1 WFSVWCGVPWA
12 AHPQAAHGTPH
23 HTENHMIACVRCDD
37 TNGPFSR
44 RPEGHVCEKC
54 LDEQDGKR

>member
-1 WFSVWCGVPWA
+1 
-12 AHPQAAHGTPH
+12 
-23 HTENHMIACVRCDD
+23 MIACARCED

-54 LDEQDGKR
+54 LEDQDGQR